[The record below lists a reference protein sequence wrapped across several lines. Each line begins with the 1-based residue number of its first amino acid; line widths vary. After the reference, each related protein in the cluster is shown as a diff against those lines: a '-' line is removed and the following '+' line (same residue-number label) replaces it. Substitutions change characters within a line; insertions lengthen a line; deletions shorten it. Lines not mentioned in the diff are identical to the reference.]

1 MESTKVATYA
11 DAPTVQTTMGTGACV
26 ITQKENSM
34 ANNGTQTV
42 EQPTIQQIVDAAA
55 QAPQVAAAKPPKPEP
70 VFVLTPYQGTKLVN
84 QALAEAGVVDKDD
97 PSKPA
102 SVNSPMMYIYA
113 KKGAF
118 KYHKATKV
126 TKKGTSADVWELDIE
141 TFKAWVEEYVTS
153 RVAKQAKGEMDAEMA
168 RPATS
173 SRPRRT
179 SRRRSTTRSRRT
191 STTRTATR
199 STSSTTSWRSTRPSS
214 SIRFADLYGG
224 QVRVPGRIRR

>member
-168 RPATS
+168 DIEPVEASDVEPTEE
-173 SRPRRT
+173 
-179 SRRRSTTRSRRT
+179 
-191 STTRTATR
+191 
-199 STSSTTSWRSTRPSS
+199 
-214 SIRFADLYGG
+214 DLETEVDDEVEEDLDDENGDEIDELDDELE
-224 QVRVPGRIRR
+224 VDEAE